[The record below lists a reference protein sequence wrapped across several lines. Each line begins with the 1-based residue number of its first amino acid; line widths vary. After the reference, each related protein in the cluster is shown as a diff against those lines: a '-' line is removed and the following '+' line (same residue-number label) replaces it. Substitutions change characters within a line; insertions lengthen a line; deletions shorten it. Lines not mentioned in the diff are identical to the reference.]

1 MEPRRILSLPLSLA
15 RGLALLATS
24 PVLSSL
30 PKFSLDTLYMSTA
43 KHVFEKKLKPKLLK
57 LAQAKSSAL
66 MNKEVDRLTQ
76 TIESY
81 LLSIVNPEWAVAIA
95 ISLTQEVP
103 EGAED
108 PLVGLVVLP
117 DSLGFWSVLSC
128 SAGDLSV
135 QGFVRA
141 RQVFCLSL
149 LSFTSLDQLGTD
161 RKVLFFARV

>member
-1 MEPRRILSLPLSLA
+1 MEPRRTLSLPLSLA

-24 PVLSSL
+24 PLLSSL
-30 PKFSLDTLYMSTA
+30 LKFSLDTLYMSTA

-103 EGAED
+103 EGAKD
-108 PLVGLVVLP
+108 PLVGFVVLP
-117 DSLGFWSVLSC
+117 DSLSFWFVLSC

-135 QGFVRA
+135 QGFVHA

-149 LSFTSLDQLGTD
+149 FSFTSLHQLGTD
-161 RKVLFFARV
+161 RKVLFFASV